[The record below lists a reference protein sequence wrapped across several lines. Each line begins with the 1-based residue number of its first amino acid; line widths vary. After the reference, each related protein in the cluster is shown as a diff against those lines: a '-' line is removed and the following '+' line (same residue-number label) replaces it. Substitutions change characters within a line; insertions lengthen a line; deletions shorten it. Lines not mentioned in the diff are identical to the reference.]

1 MQRFAFLGAVMALLF
16 GSAVVLAAASPSP
29 SPSASPTAHPSASP
43 TAHPSA
49 SPAPKATPTPTP
61 SATPAPS
68 STTEQTFSAT
78 VQPLQIAGM
87 ARVTESA
94 SGGGTVV
101 LRVSGLLDAVHWTV
115 DIDGGSVA
123 RPNEAREIAF
133 KTGTDLTRLAMDTV
147 SIHLTR
153 AEMTAFLKAD
163 KSGGVVAV
171 VSDGVRVGYAQFGS
185 V

>member
-1 MQRFAFLGAVMALLF
+1 
-16 GSAVVLAAASPSP
+16 
-29 SPSASPTAHPSASP
+29 
-43 TAHPSA
+43 
-49 SPAPKATPTPTP
+49 
-61 SATPAPS
+61 
-68 STTEQTFSAT
+68 
-78 VQPLQIAGM
+78 M

-94 SGGGTVV
+94 SGSGTVV

-147 SIHLTR
+147 SIHLTG
-153 AEMTAFLKAD
+153 AEMTAFLKAE
-163 KSGGVVAV
+163 KVGGVVAV

-185 V
+185 L

>member
-29 SPSASPTAHPSASP
+29 SPSASPTAHPSAHS
-43 TAHPSA
+43 SA
-49 SPAPKATPTPTP
+49 SPAPKATPSP
-61 SATPAPS
+61 SASPAPS

-147 SIHLTR
+147 SIHLTG

>member
-16 GSAVVLAAASPSP
+16 GGAVVLAAASPSP
-29 SPSASPTAHPSASP
+29 SPSASSTAHPSASP

-49 SPAPKATPTPTP
+49 TPAPKATPVPK
-61 SATPAPS
+61 ATPAPS
-68 STTEQTFSAT
+68 SNTEQTFSST
-78 VQPLQIAGM
+78 VQPLQIAGT
-87 ARVTESA
+87 ARVTETA

-115 DIDGGSVA
+115 DIDGGTIA

-133 KTGTDLTRLAMDTV
+133 KSGVDLTRLAMDTV

-153 AEMTAFLKAD
+153 AEMTAFLNAE

-171 VSDGVRVGYAQFGS
+171 VSDGVRIGYAQFGS
-185 V
+185 A